1 MIIISKYYKLYY
13 KNKKGVQTSLKNYE
27 NYFLPEWSPTVDLTV
42 N

>member
-27 NYFLPEWSPTVDLTV
+27 NYFFYDDIIVLVCS
-42 N
+42 